1 MVGGEKMK
9 DLEVI
14 QLLQHY
20 RHDLL
25 NQLQL
30 VQGYLSMGKT
40 NKVEEKLEELFSL
53 LNEERKLTVLQTPKF
68 ALWLIQF
75 NHIYKN
81 FRITYT
87 IDIENQNLEHLDEIL
102 LTECKEFME
111 YMKKISD
118 GDQLYEMELTIK
130 ETEDKQSIETCFFI
144 DGLVN
149 KSHTLDINEE
159 NNKGSIYET
168 EDGIVRRF
176 ITPKI

>member
-1 MVGGEKMK
+1 MK
-9 DLEVI
+9 DFEVI

-25 NQLQL
+25 NKLQL

-40 NKVEEKLEELFSL
+40 NKVEEKLEELFSF
-53 LNEERKLTVLQTPKF
+53 LNEERKLTGLRTPRL

-75 NHIYKN
+75 NHIYEN

-102 LTECKEFME
+102 TTKCNEFMQ
-111 YMKKISD
+111 YVTKKLDSN
-118 GDQLYEMELTIK
+118 QLYEMELTIK
-130 ETEDKQSIETCFFI
+130 ETEGNQSIETCFFI
-144 DGLVN
+144 DGFVN
-149 KSHTLDINEE
+149 KSHTLN
-159 NNKGSIYET
+159 IYEEYNNGSMYET
-168 EDGIVRRF
+168 KDGIVIRM

>member
-1 MVGGEKMK
+1 MK
-9 DLEVI
+9 DFEVV

-25 NQLQL
+25 NKLQL

-40 NKVEEKLEELFSL
+40 NKVEEKLEELFSF

-75 NHIYKN
+75 NHLYEN

-102 LTECKEFME
+102 LMKCKEFLQWAVE
-111 YMKKISD
+111 ISRK
-118 GDQLYEMELTIK
+118 DQLYEIELTIK
-130 ETEDKQSIETCFFI
+130 ETEDRQSIEINFFI

-149 KSHTLDINEE
+149 KSHTLNVTEE
-159 NNKGSIYET
+159 NNNGNMYET
-168 EDGIVRRF
+168 EDGIVSRF